1 MMSRNSET
9 VPAAVK
15 RLDFKRGFFR
25 LWIAAA
31 LLWIGAVLII
41 EYRDTAIPSLTRS
54 CSELLGFTLD
64 STGKKLGPTAVA
76 ECDQVW
82 REERIKIA
90 SVTLGPPFACLLVGL
105 LLAWIVT
112 GFRRREGAS

>member
-1 MMSRNSET
+1 MMRDSET
-9 VPAAVK
+9 VPAAIQ
-15 RLDFKRGFFR
+15 RMDFKRGFLR
-25 LWIAAA
+25 LWLAAA
-31 LLWIGAVLII
+31 LLWIGAVLVI

-64 STGKKLGPTAVA
+64 ETGEKLGPKAVA

-90 SVTLGPPFACLLVGL
+90 SVTLGPPLACLLVGL
-105 LLAWIVT
+105 VLAWIVT